1 MDMPLR
7 PFYTGADNGKIPSG
21 EQGTTM
27 STQTGVMIITTDT
40 AIKGSIRKCRRLEVM
55 GYVEGDVVAHEVMV
69 HPGGRIIGKIKSS
82 AASVSGTVE
91 CDIVVDGLL
100 QITETGSVSGTVQY
114 GKLAMDSGA
123 DLVAEVRNMPPR
135 LEGDFEITVQRGR
148 SARITLSDI
157 SAVDPDDPA
166 SALVFEV
173 TNEVNGTVAMMGD
186 RKRPAA
192 TFTQADL
199 IGGRVSFVHDGAA
212 AATASFDVMVRD
224 AAGAAS
230 GEPKTVTV
238 TVVGNASNS
247 SLW

>member
-1 MDMPLR
+1 
-7 PFYTGADNGKIPSG
+7 
-21 EQGTTM
+21 M
-27 STQTGVMIITTDT
+27 SAQTGVMIITMDT
-40 AIKGSIRKCRRLEVM
+40 AIKGSVRKCQRLEVM
-55 GYVEGDVVAHEVMV
+55 GYVEGDVVAQEVMV
-69 HPGGRIIGKIKSS
+69 HPGGRIIGKLKSVS
-82 AASVSGTVE
+82 AKVSGTVE
-91 CDIVVDGLL
+91 GDIVVDGLL
-100 QITETGSVSGTVQY
+100 QITDTGSVNGTVQY
-114 GKLAMDSGA
+114 GKLAMESGA

-173 TNEVNGTVAMMGD
+173 TNENNGMVAMMGD

-199 IGGRVSFVHDGAA
+199 IGGRVSFVHDGSAA
-212 AATASFDVMVRD
+212 SAASFDVVVRD

-230 GEPKTVTV
+230 GDAKTVSV
-238 TVVGNASNS
+238 TVVGTASLS